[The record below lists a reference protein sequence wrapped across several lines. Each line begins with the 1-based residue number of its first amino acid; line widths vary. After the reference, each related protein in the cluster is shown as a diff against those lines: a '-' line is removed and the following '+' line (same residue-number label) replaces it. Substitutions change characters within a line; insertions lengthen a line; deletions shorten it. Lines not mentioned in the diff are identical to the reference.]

1 MNTKATNI
9 EIFLPTGNPKG
20 IKKARVTRDK
30 IEVIQCSKKDFLEN
44 EGLLDFLGIYILVD
58 SPESSN
64 PSVYIGKGRVQE
76 RIKSHKDSKDF
87 WNTIFAV
94 QLKTEHGFNDSQLSF
109 MEHYFINKAKETER
123 CNAEEN
129 KQTPKKPNLD
139 DSILCDIY
147 HYLDICQTLLATLGL
162 KIFQPTSKVVE
173 NQSNTDESKTE
184 NTIFYLNISKKHIE
198 AKGIFTEEGFILLKG
213 SVITTYES
221 DLLKTSSKRAFNA
234 RREMLESGVLV
245 INPKNEDTHILT
257 KDYVCGAP
265 SLASAIVFGRNSNGW
280 TEWKDKD
287 GKTLDEYYRQ

>member
-30 IEVIQCSKKDFLEN
+30 IEVIQCSKKDFLET

-64 PSVYIGKGRVQE
+64 PTVYIGKGRVQE

-147 HYLDICQTLLATLGL
+147 HYLDVCQTLLATLGL
-162 KIFQPTSKVVE
+162 KIFQSLAKTDIS
-173 NQSNTDESKTE
+173 NNTDKNKTE
-184 NTIFYLNISKKHIE
+184 NVIFYLTNPKKHIE
-198 AKGIFTEEGFILLKG
+198 AKGIYTEEGFILLKH
-213 SVITTYES
+213 STISAHASNYRPIALMS
-221 DLLKTSSKRAFNA
+221 YLSKAFKTICR
-234 RREMLESGVLV
+234 LV
-245 INPKNEDTHILT
+245 FFW
-257 KDYVCGAP
+257 V
-265 SLASAIVFGRNSNGW
+265 S
-280 TEWKDKD
+280 
-287 GKTLDEYYRQ
+287 